1 MSSKNVSSNQNIEN
15 ASETKKIKHKHS
27 KMEKSIIKLNYLSK
41 LKLRK
46 KYNCTKKIYEKCIIT
61 LLLNNANCH
70 LVSIFKEKML
80 MDFIDEFLRR
90 KYSKQ
95 ESVERIPKF
104 AVYYKNYLQFFCKP
118 TFTDFVINEI
128 INDYGEKKAELY
140 YKNNYQGGKSK
151 DIEDLG
157 FEQTNSDEES
167 ENYKF
172 KIGENGEIF
181 DESIRDNI
189 DNVTIMTTINNSKN
203 NTINLN
209 LNNEKIEVFS
219 ENKCD
224 KSNDTTLHELM
235 DIVKKGKH
243 SVYMIK
249 DKNKEKKKENIN
261 ETYDNNSNNRNS
273 NYENINSNNDNLNKY
288 INSFNKSKK
297 GNKSKKKKS
306 DVYNIID
313 YKHVLL
319 NKGAISHSQNKKR
332 ENSKS
337 NKKKIDKNNLELNL
351 LKANSKIKN
360 KLSLEKLQLI
370 LKKGVNTVKNKNIIN
385 KYPINDYI
393 NNIINEKVEIHDKNK
408 PPNQI
413 RKESKD
419 SFNKKY
425 SNKKLNNHSANI
437 NLKTKSLS
445 KEKEKEND
453 KKNKINVNKTNNRFC
468 SIKNSYG
475 NINQFNKSNNLNFNI
490 GQRTNKN
497 YSRSRNNTGFLY
509 KQQSNTNNIIN
520 NNIMF
525 NLNNIYNTTSLHKMN
540 KNIIN
545 NIHNNAYFGKNN
557 AFKTLNF
564 MQKTNYHQRYNNN
577 LLQLHNDNNKFHISN
592 TSQDNKSSSI
602 KKLVTDF
609 NNNNIKPAIKLQ
621 KEKYLLKSKYANN
634 KENNIYDING
644 NKNHKITK
652 SYNNLNMNNIH
663 LSNNGITSYNNMKNK
678 YKKFS
683 NSKINN
689 QLKNIKQ
696 NQIKSNSSNKPKKNE
711 ANNKELMHFALSLLL
726 DNNST
731 FGNVVENNALNIH
744 HNNNTNNNNLIT
756 KKNNTNNNKN
766 TKANSVKKNKINYN
780 FKNKYHNNN
789 TNYNIN
795 INNQININTNGTKD
809 YLNTKLKNQELNNNT
824 HNNMN
829 NQKDVMYNNFLN
841 ANSNLHAS
849 GCGNSH
855 NNNSENINLNK
866 KMKGR
871 NILMGLKK
879 GYLNGNKNNYNE
891 NIIKSYHTKSVSS
904 LTDLINHNKKGTS
917 VNKNVSKSKSKE
929 QKKI

>member
-15 ASETKKIKHKHS
+15 ASETTKIKHKHS

-95 ESVERIPKF
+95 EGVERIPKF

-118 TFTDFVINEI
+118 TFTDFVINDI

-151 DIEDLG
+151 ENEDLG
-157 FEQTNSDEES
+157 FEETNSDDES
-167 ENYKF
+167 ENNKF
-172 KIGENGEIF
+172 KVGENGEIF
-181 DESIRDNI
+181 DESIKDNI

-224 KSNDTTLHELM
+224 KSNDTTLHELI
-235 DIVKKGKH
+235 DIVKKGKQ
-243 SVYMIK
+243 SVYIIK
-249 DKNKEKKKENIN
+249 DKNNENKKDK
-261 ETYDNNSNNRNS
+261 
-273 NYENINSNNDNLNKY
+273 NYEISENNVTNLNNNENTNNNNLNKN
-288 INSFNKSKK
+288 INNFNKSKK
-297 GNKSKKKKS
+297 GNKTKKKRS
-306 DVYNIID
+306 EIINVID
-313 YKHVLL
+313 YKHILL
-319 NKGAISHSQNKKR
+319 NKGAISHSQNKKK

-337 NKKKIDKNNLELNL
+337 SKKKIDKDNLELNL
-351 LKANSKIKN
+351 LKVNTKAIN

-370 LKKGVNTVKNKNIIN
+370 LKKGGNTVKNKNSTN
-385 KYPINDYI
+385 KYPINNYI
-393 NNIINEKVEIHDKNK
+393 NNIINDTKEIPDKSRGN
-408 PPNQI
+408 NQA
-413 RKESKD
+413 RKEVKD
-419 SFNKKY
+419 SFNKK
-425 SNKKLNNHSANI
+425 SANKKLNNHSANLNI
-437 NLKTKSLS
+437 KTKSLS
-445 KEKEKEND
+445 KEKEKETD
-453 KKNKINVNKTNNRFC
+453 KKNIRNINNKTNNRFY

-475 NINQFNKSNNLNFNI
+475 SINQFNKSNNLNFNI

-509 KQQSNTNNIIN
+509 KQQTHTNNIIN

-545 NIHNNAYFGKNN
+545 NIHNNAYFGKTN

-564 MQKTNYHQRYNNN
+564 MQKTNYHQKYNNN
-577 LLQLHNDNNKFHISN
+577 LLQLHDNNKFHISN
-592 TSQDNKSSSI
+592 TSQDNKSSSLKI
-602 KKLVTDF
+602 LVTDF
-609 NNNNIKPAIKLQ
+609 NNNPKPAIKLQ
-621 KEKYLLKSKYANN
+621 KEKYLIKSKYTNN
-634 KENNIYDING
+634 KGNNIYDINR
-644 NKNHKITK
+644 NKNQRITK
-652 SYNNLNMNNIH
+652 SYNNLNMNNIN
-663 LSNNGITSYNNMKNK
+663 LQNNGITSYTNNIKNK

-696 NQIKSNSSNKPKKNE
+696 TQIKSNSTNKPKKNE
-711 ANNKELMHFALSLLL
+711 GSNKELMHFALSLLL

-731 FGNVVENNALNIH
+731 FNNVIENNALNIQH
-744 HNNNTNNNNLIT
+744 HNNINNNNLFS
-756 KKNNTNNNKN
+756 KKSNTNNKSNK
-766 TKANSVKKNKINYN
+766 TNSVKKSKIDYN

-795 INNQININTNGTKD
+795 INNQININTNGGKD
-809 YLNTKLKNQELNNNT
+809 YLHSKLKNQELNNNR
-824 HNNMN
+824 NNPI
-829 NQKDVMYNNFLN
+829 NQKDVMYNNFFN
-841 ANSNLHAS
+841 ANSNLHVS
-849 GCGNSH
+849 GLGNSH

-866 KMKGR
+866 KMKGK
-871 NILMGLKK
+871 NILLGLKK
-879 GYLNGNKNNYNE
+879 GYLNGNKNNNE
-891 NIIKSYHTKSVSS
+891 NIIKSYHTKSVSCLS
-904 LTDLINHNKKGTS
+904 DLNNHNKKLSTI
-917 VNKNVSKSKSKE
+917 NKTVSKSKSKE
-929 QKKI
+929 HKKI

>member
-1 MSSKNVSSNQNIEN
+1 MSSQNISSNGNPEN
-15 ASETKKIKHKHS
+15 KEESSKKKPKHS
-27 KMEKSIIKLNYLSK
+27 KLEKSIIKLNYLSN
-41 LKLRK
+41 LKIRK
-46 KYNCTKKIYEKCIIT
+46 KYNCTKKTYEKCIIT
-61 LLLNNANCH
+61 FLLNNANCH
-70 LVSIFKEKML
+70 LVSIFKEQML
-80 MDFIDEFLRR
+80 TDFIDEFLRR

-95 ESVERIPKF
+95 EGFERIPKF

-157 FEQTNSDEES
+157 FEESNSDDDS
-167 ENYKF
+167 ENNKF
-172 KIGENGEIF
+172 KVGENGEIF
-181 DESIRDNI
+181 DESIKDNI

-235 DIVKKGKH
+235 DIVKKGKK
-243 SVYMIK
+243 SVYIIK
-249 DKNKEKKKENIN
+249 DKIKEKAKEKNN
-261 ETYDNNSNNRNS
+261 ETSDNYSNNLNSNN
-273 NYENINSNNDNLNKY
+273 ENINSNNTNSNKY
-288 INSFNKSKK
+288 SNNFNK
-297 GNKSKKKKS
+297 NKEFRSKKKKS
-306 DVYNIID
+306 EVINLID
-313 YKHVLL
+313 YKHGLL

-332 ENSKS
+332 ENNKSSK
-337 NKKKIDKNNLELNL
+337 KRIDKNNLELNL
-351 LKANSKIKN
+351 LKANNKMIN
-360 KLSLEKLQLI
+360 KLSLEKLQII
-370 LKKGVNTVKNKNIIN
+370 LKKGGNTAKNKNTVSR
-385 KYPINDYI
+385 YPINNYI
-393 NNIINEKVEIHDKNK
+393 NNIINEKIEIPNKNK
-408 PPNQI
+408 PINQI
-413 RKESKD
+413 RKENKD
-419 SFNKKY
+419 SLNKKS
-425 SNKKLNNHSANI
+425 SNKKVTNHSANI

-445 KEKEKEND
+445 KEKEKEKEMD
-453 KKNKINVNKTNNRFC
+453 KKNKINANKTNNRFY

-545 NIHNNAYFGKNN
+545 NIHNNAYFGKTN

-564 MQKTNYHQRYNNN
+564 MQKTNNHQRYNNN
-577 LLQLHNDNNKFHISN
+577 LLQLHNENNKFHVSN
-592 TSQDNKSSSI
+592 TSQDNKSSSLKI
-602 KKLVTDF
+602 LVTDF
-609 NNNNIKPAIKLQ
+609 NTNNNIKPAIKLQ
-621 KEKYLLKSKYANN
+621 KEKYLLKSKYTNN
-634 KENNIYDING
+634 KENKIYDINN
-644 NKNHKITK
+644 NKNHRITK
-652 SYNNLNMNNIH
+652 SFNNLNLNNIH

-678 YKKFS
+678 YKKYS
-683 NSKINN
+683 HSKINN

-696 NQIKSNSSNKPKKNE
+696 TQIKSNPSNKAKKSEN
-711 ANNKELMHFALSLLL
+711 NNKELMQFALSLLL

-731 FGNVVENNALNIH
+731 FTNVVENNALNIH
-744 HNNNTNNNNLIT
+744 HNNNINSNNLISR
-756 KKNNTNNNKN
+756 KNNINNNKN
-766 TKANSVKKNKINYN
+766 IKTNSIKKNKINYN

-795 INNQININTNGTKD
+795 INNQININTNGNKD
-809 YLNTKLKNQELNNNT
+809 YLNTKLKNQDLNNNN
-824 HNNMN
+824 HNGMN
-829 NQKDVMYNNFLN
+829 NARDVMYNNFLN

-849 GCGNSH
+849 GGGNSHH

-866 KMKGR
+866 KMKG
-871 NILMGLKK
+871 
-879 GYLNGNKNNYNE
+879 KNN
-891 NIIKSYHTKSVSS
+891 
-904 LTDLINHNKKGTS
+904 LLG
-917 VNKNVSKSKSKE
+917 
-929 QKKI
+929 